1 MPGHRIRRARELRR
15 SSPILSSRKTVTD
28 AEAQELAAWLDDVRD
43 DPVRFV
49 EGAFEWGKGE
59 LENSTGPERW
69 QRWLLE
75 QIRDGLLKPG
85 EAIKIAI
92 ASGHGIGKSAALSW
106 LARWAITTFPGAR
119 GLVTAS
125 NEPMLMTRF
134 RAELRIW
141 FRRFKAREFFEMG
154 ATSLTSRDPE
164 HAQTWRLDMVPWNE
178 NRLEGFAGLHSR
190 GGRLFVAFDEASSMP
205 GGLFDTT
212 EAICTDAL
220 QAVWVVCGNPLHAT
234 GRFRDLF
241 ERFAHRWMT
250 KRVNSLDV
258 SFTNKLELR
267 RWIEDWERILT
278 SSGPEF

>member
-1 MPGHRIRRARELRR
+1 
-15 SSPILSSRKTVTD
+15 VTD